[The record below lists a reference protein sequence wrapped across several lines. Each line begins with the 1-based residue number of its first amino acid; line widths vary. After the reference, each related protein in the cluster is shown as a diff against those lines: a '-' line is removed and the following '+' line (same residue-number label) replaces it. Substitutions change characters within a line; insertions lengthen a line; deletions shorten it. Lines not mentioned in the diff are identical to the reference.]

1 MGEQPGLDPVPVWV
15 LWSEVDGDARLAA
28 RSLAV
33 RSAAGLL
40 GVGPSEV
47 WVSHAASGRPL
58 LDGAGRGTR
67 VSVSHG
73 RGAVAVAL
81 CRSPRVDLGVD
92 VEPVRPLAAL
102 AVARGYLAPAEADW
116 LGGLAAAERDRAF
129 LWLWT
134 QKEAVGKALGLGL
147 RSGGMSRPMPLPT
160 AWPPPGD
167 GGVALPT
174 GWPPSDDGHRP
185 SPAEGPPSDDC
196 RTPPPTE
203 GPPSIAGRVQPS
215 TEWPPSA
222 VGHATPVPPPGVGL
236 APSSAKKPTSI
247 DGHRPPPAE
256 GAPSND
262 GLLRPPTVW
271 PPSAVGLVTPVPL
284 PGDPATSSAA
294 VFVSD
299 GRRVVG
305 VAVRGADGLPERVS
319 VRVAHCAAD
328 AG

>member
-1 MGEQPGLDPVPVWV
+1 M
-15 LWSEVDGDARLAA
+15 DGDARLAA

-116 LGGLAAAERDRAF
+116 LGGLAAVERDRAF

-160 AWPPPGD
+160 AWPPPGN

-185 SPAEGPPSDDC
+185 PPAEGPPPIAGLAPSLAK
-196 RTPPPTE
+196 
-203 GPPSIAGRVQPS
+203 GPPSI
-215 TEWPPSA
+215 
-222 VGHATPVPPPGVGL
+222 
-236 APSSAKKPTSI
+236 
-247 DGHRPPPAE
+247 
-256 GAPSND
+256 D
-262 GLLRPPTVW
+262 GLLQPPTEW
-271 PPSAVGLVTPVPL
+271 PPSAVGLVTPIPL

-294 VFVSD
+294 VFVGD
-299 GRRVVG
+299 GRHVVG
-305 VAVRGADGLPERVS
+305 VAVRGTDGLPERVS